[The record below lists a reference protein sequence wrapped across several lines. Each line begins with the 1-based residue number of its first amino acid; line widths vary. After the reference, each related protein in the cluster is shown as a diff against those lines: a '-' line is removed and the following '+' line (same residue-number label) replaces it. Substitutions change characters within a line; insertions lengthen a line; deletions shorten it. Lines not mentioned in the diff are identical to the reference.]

1 MAVGAL
7 EEADDKLGV
16 VVVESIRVR
25 GSKSVLKS
33 VYEACVMLLPA
44 WSTAGDPERVARAG
58 LLPKLKLR

>member
-25 GSKSVLKS
+25 GSKSVLKR
-33 VYEACVMLLPA
+33 VYEACVMLDRSYSPV
-44 WSTAGDPERVARAG
+44 R
-58 LLPKLKLR
+58 